1 MRTFNIN
8 KMNDFKIVWLV
19 LLIVLFVPGCTN
31 SKNDSAGS
39 AADGTLPSVSAT
51 TPEDAATKVA
61 MNRTITATF
70 SKGMNAATITPAT
83 FTLLQGTTPVSG
95 TVTYEGTTAV
105 FSPSKNLDPNTSFTA
120 TLSEGVKDLGGKAL
134 ATNKTWSFMT
144 DETSGSEPDPDMK
157 PTME

>member
-1 MRTFNIN
+1 MSGFNKN
-8 KMNDFKIVWLV
+8 KKSDLKMGWMVLLMV
-19 LLIVLFVPGCTN
+19 LLIPGCTN

-51 TPEDAATKVA
+51 TPEDAAIEVA

-70 SKGMNAATITPAT
+70 SKGMNAETINRAT
-83 FTLLQGTTPVSG
+83 FTLVQGAGPVSG

-120 TLSEGVKDLGGKAL
+120 NLSEEVKDLGGTAL
-134 ATNKTWSFMT
+134 AANKTWSFTT
-144 DETSGSEPDPDMK
+144 DGTSESEADPDMK